1 MITEPEL
8 VGGTAFPAAESPR
21 IESAPEPPRPSRP
34 RPPWLWALGGAVVA
48 SAVWAGGL
56 LAYERTQDG
65 GPDLGGY
72 RTVENLCDKAEL
84 KALQVE
90 LGKKTPDTDVPTPTR
105 THPALD
111 RARCSVVLGS
121 TDTGFTA
128 EVGYALHKV
137 TDPGPEFEPRL
148 AEMMADAEPV
158 EGLGEQAYVHRDR
171 DDSGAWISVL
181 DGQAQLDI
189 WLTPEMDWDVDT
201 NQAVPAER
209 KTDLSGIEAVLIQDM
224 KALMAALKA

>member
-8 VGGTAFPAAESPR
+8 VGGTAFPAAEVPLAEPAPQAPR
-21 IESAPEPPRPSRP
+21 PPRPR
-34 RPPWLWALGGAVVA
+34 RPWLWALGGAVVA

-56 LAYERTQDG
+56 HAYDRTQDG

-72 RTVENLCDKAEL
+72 RTVGNLCDKVEL

-90 LGKKTPDTDVPTPTR
+90 LGKKSPGDDLPTPTR
-105 THPALD
+105 AHPALD

-121 TDTGFTA
+121 PESGFTA
-128 EVGYALHKV
+128 DVTYDLHKV

-148 AEMMADAEPV
+148 AEMMANTEPV
-158 EGLGEQAYVHRDR
+158 EGLGERAYVHRDE
-171 DDSGAWISVL
+171 DNSGAWISVL

-189 WLTPEMDWDVDT
+189 WINSQLNWDVETD
-201 NQAVPAER
+201 QAVPADN
-209 KTDLSGIEAVLIQDM
+209 KVDLSGIEAVLIQDM
-224 KALMAALKA
+224 KALMAALKE